1 MMKKGEV
8 YTGTVERVDFPNK
21 GIVRVD
27 GQEKPVIVKNVIP
40 GQKVSFSICK
50 SRGERYEGRLLE
62 VEEKSPLESVPAC
75 EHFGVCGGCIFQT
88 MDYNE
93 QLKMKASQVKK
104 LLDDVIRTDYEFEG
118 IKASPDVTGYR
129 NKMEY
134 TFGDEFK
141 DGPLALGLHK
151 RSSMYDIVTCDGC
164 LLVDEDYDRILNCV
178 HEHMSRAGLPFFH
191 KVTHKGYLRHL
202 LVRKAVKTGDILIDL
217 ITTTQMEYSLD
228 ALADELKALDLK
240 GHITGFLHT
249 YNDSVADAIKN
260 ERTEIVFGQDFFY
273 EELLGLTFRITPFSF
288 FQTNSLGAEVL
299 YSTAREYI
307 GTTKDK
313 TVFDLYSGTGTIA
326 QLMAPV
332 AKKVIGV
339 EIVEEAVVAAREN
352 AAHNGLTQCEFI
364 AGDVLKVIDDIKDKP
379 DIIILDPPR
388 DGIHPKALPKILSY
402 GVDHIVYISCKASS
416 LARDLVTIQDMGYS
430 VEKAC
435 CVDMFPMT
443 GNVETVV
450 KLSLKKDTPKI
461 EVTMEP
467 EEESN
472 YTPQEKATY
481 SKIKEYVKEKY
492 GVNVHTSYIAQV
504 KRMCGLDMG
513 ENYNKSKKGNPEVKQ
528 CPQEKVEYIKDALRH
543 YGLI

>member
-40 GQKVSFSICK
+40 GQKVRFSICK

-288 FQTNSLGAEVL
+288 FQTR
-299 YSTAREYI
+299 T
-307 GTTKDK
+307 
-313 TVFDLYSGTGTIA
+313 
-326 QLMAPV
+326 
-332 AKKVIGV
+332 
-339 EIVEEAVVAAREN
+339 
-352 AAHNGLTQCEFI
+352 
-364 AGDVLKVIDDIKDKP
+364 
-379 DIIILDPPR
+379 
-388 DGIHPKALPKILSY
+388 
-402 GVDHIVYISCKASS
+402 
-416 LARDLVTIQDMGYS
+416 
-430 VEKAC
+430 
-435 CVDMFPMT
+435 
-443 GNVETVV
+443 
-450 KLSLKKDTPKI
+450 
-461 EVTMEP
+461 
-467 EEESN
+467 
-472 YTPQEKATY
+472 
-481 SKIKEYVKEKY
+481 
-492 GVNVHTSYIAQV
+492 
-504 KRMCGLDMG
+504 
-513 ENYNKSKKGNPEVKQ
+513 
-528 CPQEKVEYIKDALRH
+528 CP
-543 YGLI
+543 